1 MPKQPSST
9 GKVSPRASAVGTT
22 ATARKTA
29 ATVLRH
35 KEERRAESLAEIQ
48 AQTDAGTLVVRQM
61 SKTEQAA
68 ASVVARETRRRNE
81 ARSRRYRSP
90 NDK

>member
-9 GKVSPRASAVGTT
+9 GKASAVGST

-48 AQTDAGTLVVRQM
+48 AQTDAGTLVIRQM

-68 ASVVARETRRRNE
+68 ASEVARETRRRNE
-81 ARSRRYRSP
+81 SRSRRYKSP
-90 NDK
+90 DDR